1 MENRNNV
8 YQLKNTINGRIDNT
22 DLNDSKS
29 SERSGNYMDLLFK
42 ELKDDM
48 REREVRS
55 ERRFQE
61 QQELLLNRVDEKLKS
76 IYKNIEL
83 KFGGL
88 EAKINNVND
97 EIKKT
102 RAENRYWFIGMIVAI
117 LTAVSPIIAKIVEIM
132 FATPPTTP

>member
-8 YQLKNTINGRIDNT
+8 YQLKNTINGRIDNA

-48 REREVRS
+48 REREGRS

-61 QQELLLNRVDEKLKS
+61 QQELLLNRVDEKLNS
-76 IYKNIEL
+76 IDRNIDL
-83 KFGGL
+83 KLGGL

-102 RAENRYWFIGMIVAI
+102 RAENRYWFIGLIVAL
-117 LTAVSPIIAKIVEIM
+117 LTAISPIIAKIIEIL
-132 FATPPTTP
+132 FATPPTIP

>member
-76 IYKNIEL
+76 IDKNIEL

-117 LTAVSPIIAKIVEIM
+117 LTAVSPIIAKLIEIL
-132 FATPPTTP
+132 FATPPAIP